1 MKMYLKHNG
10 NFLYQGS
17 LNDSSAGDI
26 QCLVL
31 KKFNLINTFVRL
43 DILKFFVYKNYNL
56 LLSISEFKSATC

>member
-10 NFLYQGS
+10 NFLYQWS

-31 KKFNLINTFVRL
+31 KKYNLINTFVRL